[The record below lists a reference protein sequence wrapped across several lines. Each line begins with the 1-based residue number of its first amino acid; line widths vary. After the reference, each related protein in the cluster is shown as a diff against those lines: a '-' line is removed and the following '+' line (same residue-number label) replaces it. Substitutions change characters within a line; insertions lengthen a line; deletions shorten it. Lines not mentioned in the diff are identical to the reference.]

1 MKKIVFAVI
10 AMLALGQYAK
20 AQTVDS
26 LDSVKEEKFASY
38 YKLPSKSKPKI
49 SSSAYSFNYSEIAKT
64 IRNKNYEEY
73 MKVINENYQPEQV
86 WKGFNIGPTEP
97 TNKYYLP
104 SDMTY
109 IQPDFTLYKLKKD

>member
-49 SSSAYSFNYSEIAKT
+49 SSSLI
-64 IRNKNYEEY
+64 ILR
-73 MKVINENYQPEQV
+73 
-86 WKGFNIGPTEP
+86 
-97 TNKYYLP
+97 
-104 SDMTY
+104 
-109 IQPDFTLYKLKKD
+109 